1 MKLNLQYFTGHDV
14 TLYKD
19 ANVTTFTASSSSSV
33 DKNTEITLTVELASG
48 YEVDEYECIAG
59 GVTVDPSTKKFTM
72 PDEDVVI
79 YLKSKKNNIYKV
91 LETVEVNIN
100 GTVTKL
106 SKNVK
111 VLEKN
116 GEVYDVTCTP
126 TAITFDAA
134 VVAQLVA
141 DGIIVKA

>member
-1 MKLNLQYFTGHDV
+1 M
-14 TLYKD
+14 
-19 ANVTTFTASSSSSV
+19 ASRGGAV

-48 YEVDEYECIAG
+48 YEVDEYECVAG
-59 GVTVDPSTKKFTM
+59 GVTVDPATKKFTM
-72 PDEDVVI
+72 PDEDVAI
-79 YLKSKKNNIYKV
+79 YLKTKKNNIYKV
-91 LETVEVNIN
+91 LESVEVNIN

-116 GEVYDVTCTP
+116 GEVYGVECTP

-141 DGIIVKA
+141 DGIIVKV